1 MIIAVLLISL
11 ALLILAYEIDRLRQ
25 RVSKLEHQEE
35 IHCNY
40 TDGEIAQSFI
50 EDVKMGVDKENTDE
64 KD

>member
-40 TDGEIAQSFI
+40 IDGKISQSFI
-50 EDVKMGVDKENTDE
+50 EDVKMWVDKENTDE